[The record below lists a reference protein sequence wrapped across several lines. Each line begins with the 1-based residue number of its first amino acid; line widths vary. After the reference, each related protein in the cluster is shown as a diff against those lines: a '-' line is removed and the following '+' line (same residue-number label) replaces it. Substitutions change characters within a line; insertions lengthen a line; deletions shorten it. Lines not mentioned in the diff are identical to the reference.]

1 MKNEQGRDMA
11 QLGDTTDHG
20 GKIIEAAPDL
30 KHLGVAVALDGHRVA
45 CPKCGGTFPVI
56 ATGKRT
62 HHGVRV
68 AYLGDKTGCGATLM
82 RG

>member
-1 MKNEQGRDMA
+1 MKDEHCREMA

-30 KHLGVAVALDGHRVA
+30 RHRGVAVALDGHRVA
-45 CPKCGGTFPVI
+45 CPKCGGIFPVI

-68 AYLGDKTGCGATLM
+68 ARLGDKTACGAILI